1 LLLDRVKIPRE
12 QIGALT
18 DLLTGKEGVST
29 MFDGLVELILK
40 KREIAQEE
48 GLNEGLK
55 KGREA
60 GLNEG
65 LKKGREKGLNEGLK
79 KGREAAY
86 REKLESARKLK
97 ERGLAIN
104 EIVEILNLPPATA
117 ADL

>member
-48 GLNEGLK
+48 
-55 KGREA
+55 GREA

-117 ADL
+117 AEL